1 MIPKPTVTDKGI
13 IAPSSEEVLQ
23 GLWTMFVTAFGS
35 DIAQVL
41 NTPQGQIST
50 SLTAS
55 FRDRDDQMIQLMN
68 QIDPQYATGIWQDAI
83 AKLYFLTR
91 QGATRSRAQV
101 TFFGLAGSIIPQGFQ
116 LQDQA
121 GNIWSLLTQATIL
134 PTGETSAIVECQTI
148 GAISASPNTITII
161 VQALAGVD
169 RVENPSAAIAGRPE
183 ESRDDFEIRR
193 ADSVSNNAKN
203 TDSSVRG
210 SVANLPN
217 VIDVWVKSN
226 HTTAPVTMGV
236 TNYPVPQHSILA
248 SVMGGIDYDIAWQIL
263 VKAGSGCG
271 FAGNTT
277 VTVTDDDALSII
289 TPEYDVLFLRPTSTT
304 VKFKITFFDIT
315 QLSFQNQQDI
325 KNAILTALSS
335 GRTRAR
341 IAQNLRAVQYVPAV
355 TSATDLELISIE
367 VSLDGATWVDRL
379 EFGVDQFP
387 VCSLDD
393 IEVV

>member
-41 NTPQGQIST
+41 NTPQGQMST

-91 QGATRSRAQV
+91 QGAARSRAQV

-121 GNIWSLLTQATIL
+121 GNVWSLLTQATIL

-169 RVENPSAAIAGRPE
+169 RVENPSAAITGRPE

-236 TNYPVPQHSILA
+236 TNYPVPQHSILT

-289 TPEYDVLFLRPTSTT
+289 TPDYDVLFLRPTSTT
-304 VKFKITFFDIT
+304 VKFRIAFFDIT

-325 KNAILTALSS
+325 KNAILTALRS

-367 VSLDGATWVDRL
+367 VSLDGVTWVDRL

>member
-23 GLWTMFVTAFGS
+23 GLWTMFITAFGS

-68 QIDPQYATGIWQDAI
+68 QLDPQYATGIWQDAI

-169 RVENPSAAIAGRPE
+169 RVENPSAAITGRPE

-236 TNYPVPQHSILA
+236 TNYPVPQHSILT

-304 VKFKITFFDIT
+304 VKFRIAFFDIT

-367 VSLDGATWVDRL
+367 VSLDGVTWVDRL